1 VRTTVTI
8 NDDLLREVKA
18 LAAREDRTVGSVLE
32 DAIRQLL
39 DQSASKTPHGFALPT
54 SEPRGPGLRPGVDL
68 MDKEGL
74 AELLG
79 DNASPF
85 RA

>member
-1 VRTTVTI
+1 MTI

-18 LAAREDRTVGSVLE
+18 LAGKEDRTIGSVLE

-39 DQSASKTPHGFALPT
+39 DQPARTASHRFSLPT
-54 SEPRGPGLRPGVDL
+54 FEPRVPGLRPGVDL
-68 MDKEGL
+68 TDNEGL
-74 AELLG
+74 ADILG
-79 DNASPF
+79 DNAPPF